1 MEEMEEVEQRLAFLR
16 NWLHKV
22 EQCRREAVDEYSVSF
37 LGEDKPVMRE
47 WEARVGFLSALSAF
61 SANALLVF
69 RLRSLPNEEEVEA
82 HSPLP
87 KDFTRVMRG
96 ILLFIGRENGSFEI
110 VTPYIF
116 LPPPFEE
123 EAQKFF
129 AVVFEQY
136 GYQVSYGSMPEAA
149 VKDAVNAQ

>member
-1 MEEMEEVEQRLAFLR
+1 MKEMEEVEQRLTFLR
-16 NWLHKV
+16 EWLHKV
-22 EQCRREAVDEYSVSF
+22 EQCRREAVDEYSISF
-37 LGEDKPVMRE
+37 LGEDKLVME
-47 WEARVGFLSALSAF
+47 KWEARVGFLSALSAF

-69 RLRSLPNEEEVEA
+69 RLRSLSNVEEVEA
-82 HSPLP
+82 RPPSPE
-87 KDFTRVMRG
+87 DFTRVMRG
-96 ILLFIGRENGSFEI
+96 ILLFIGRENDSFEI

-149 VKDAVNAQ
+149 VKDILNVR